1 MFFNNWDELKLKSK
15 LHIWLKRQ
23 RRSHMT
29 CNAPPY
35 RCRVFKSNFCF
46 RREHSKCCLVPFC
59 WSEGGAFCLLG
70 KYNFFFFFVQGNA
83 QKKWATSGSSSFLR
97 WWEVTDYASCVLKDV
112 CVWGREGK
120 AQMKCKRDV
129 CIKIYD
135 RGAAVVLTRPSS
147 VCPSQI

>member
-1 MFFNNWDELKLKSK
+1 MFFNNWDKLKLKLK

-46 RREHSKCCLVPFC
+46 RFEHSKCCLVPFC
-59 WSEGGAFCLLG
+59 WREGGHFVCLVNIHIFLCRRRTKETSNIG
-70 KYNFFFFFVQGNA
+70 MVVILKVMRSGWLCRVFWRMFVFG
-83 QKKWATSGSSSFLR
+83 GHER
-97 WWEVTDYASCVLKDV
+97 
-112 CVWGREGK
+112 K
-120 AQMKCKRDV
+120 AQMKRKRDI
-129 CIKIYD
+129 CIQIYD
-135 RGAAVVLTRPSS
+135 RGVAGVLTRPSS